1 MILSDIL
8 PTLSSKLARCAP
20 NIEPNIVLMIS
31 ALGVYIVNAEK
42 LRCRR
47 RSTINEPDLWFRQ
60 LKNRISYKNLRS
72 SNYSLL
78 KIEP

>member
-8 PTLSSKLARCAP
+8 PTLSSKVAKWAP
-20 NIEPNIVLMIS
+20 NIEPKIVLMIS
-31 ALGVYIVNAEK
+31 ALGVYMVNAEK

-60 LKNRISYKNLRS
+60 LKNSISYKNLRS